1 MNLKD
6 NFRYRKMER
15 NFNSRRKMFN
25 TLVDQYL
32 INIKNEPD
40 EDIQIDMSKRFAL
53 LIENIRKDFGDDEVT
68 RVSNYLQK
76 QYGKNKNE
84 ISRSLY
90 QSVYDKAQMHI
101 KAMLIVDNVQ
111 SMQASE
117 KAMYNMLED
126 VYDLPKSK
134 ETIEE
139 ANKLLEER
147 YKEGLLKY
155 RIKLNPKKENNFA
168 SKIEF
173 NNFNSRIDHVR
184 TIAR

>member
-1 MNLKD
+1 
-6 NFRYRKMER
+6 
-15 NFNSRRKMFN
+15 
-25 TLVDQYL
+25 
-32 INIKNEPD
+32 
-40 EDIQIDMSKRFAL
+40 MSKRFAL

-90 QSVYDKAQMHI
+90 QSGYDKAPHI

-126 VYDLPKSK
+126 VYDLPNFLSK

-139 ANKLLEER
+139 ANILLEER
-147 YKEGLLKY
+147 YKEGYLKY
-155 RIKLNPKKENNFA
+155 KIKLNPKKR
-168 SKIEF
+168 K
-173 NNFNSRIDHVR
+173 
-184 TIAR
+184 